1 MTLIMFPLRHCLV
14 TCCAI
19 CNYAWNIDAFVVK
32 YILLQFQQHHMRLR
46 SWDGEKTFVDNNSVL
61 WQNGKQLS
69 EIRINDTTTTCLV
82 IIVLVNDILET
93 SGDVHACSSF
103 VKYKLCT
110 IIISQKSHA
119 PDSKHEVSFST
130 VYYHMSRE
138 YVTYAI
144 LFLIEG
150 DCADAIR
157 IMRWYIGLDLDKC
170 STFDSYLF
178 HTK

>member
-1 MTLIMFPLRHCLV
+1 MYRLNISYKSFYNTL
-14 TCCAI
+14 
-19 CNYAWNIDAFVVK
+19 K
-32 YILLQFQQHHMRLR
+32 YILLYESHPNAPSTHSEPGGKQWQHSIRGWR
-46 SWDGEKTFVDNNSVL
+46 NSVL

-82 IIVLVNDILET
+82 IIVSVNDILET

-119 PDSKHEVSFST
+119 PDSKHEVSFSI

-144 LFLIEG
+144 LFLTEG

-178 HTK
+178 HTKWYFFN